1 MLNRLVAVADD
12 RYHEAQQTL
21 TARLDNLRFYIL
33 IGILFRGRSDWMN
46 NDRIRQIL
54 VVIALLAMIAVNIM
68 ANALPINGQNT
79 GEISD
84 RFEVFFVPAGY
95 VFSIWGLIY
104 LGLLAYAV
112 YQVLPAQ
119 AENPDLRSI
128 GYLFVLSCVA
138 NIAWIFLWHYNLVAL
153 SVIAMLSLLGLLIV
167 IYLRLDIGGA
177 QVSSVMKW
185 LVHVPFSIYLGWI
198 TVATIANI
206 TSWLYSIQG
215 SGWGISPEMW
225 TVIMLAI
232 ATVVGGVMS
241 MTRGDVAYA
250 AVLIWAFIGIALKHQ
265 DTAVVSNAAWIAA
278 IVTAILMI
286 IGAYRKRQSGSDP
299 ASAT

>member
-1 MLNRLVAVADD
+1 
-12 RYHEAQQTL
+12 
-21 TARLDNLRFYIL
+21 
-33 IGILFRGRSDWMN
+33 MN

-128 GYLFVLSCVA
+128 GYLFVLSCIA

-198 TVATIANI
+198 TVAMIANI
-206 TSWLYSIQG
+206 TSWLYSIQW

-265 DTAVVSNAAWIAA
+265 DTAVVMNAAWIAA

-299 ASAT
+299 APAT

>member
-1 MLNRLVAVADD
+1 
-12 RYHEAQQTL
+12 
-21 TARLDNLRFYIL
+21 
-33 IGILFRGRSDWMN
+33 MN

-54 VVIALLAMIAVNIM
+54 VAVSLLVMIAVNIM

-84 RFEVFFVPAGY
+84 RFDVFFVPAGY

-104 LGLLAYAV
+104 LALLAYAV
-112 YQVLPAQ
+112 YQALPGQ
-119 AENPDLRSI
+119 AEDPYLRST
-128 GYLFVLSCVA
+128 GYLFVLSCIA
-138 NIAWIFLWHYNLVAL
+138 NITWIFLWHYNLVAL
-153 SVIAMLSLLGLLIV
+153 SVLAMLALLGLLIA
-167 IYLRLDIGGA
+167 IYLRLDIGRA
-177 QVSSVMKW
+177 PVSSAMKW

-206 TSWLYSIQG
+206 TSWLYALQW

-232 ATVVGGVMS
+232 ATVVGGAMS

-265 DTAVVSNAAWIAA
+265 DTAIVSNAAWIAA
-278 IVTAILMI
+278 VVTAILMI
-286 IGAYRKRQSGSDP
+286 IGAYRKRQREHDP
-299 ASAT
+299 ALAS

>member
-1 MLNRLVAVADD
+1 MNSD
-12 RYHEAQQTL
+12 RV
-21 TARLDNLRFYIL
+21 
-33 IGILFRGRSDWMN
+33 
-46 NDRIRQIL
+46 RQIL
-54 VVIALLAMIAVNIM
+54 VVAAVVAMIVVNIM
-68 ANALPINGQNT
+68 ANALPINGQDT

-84 RFEVFFVPAGY
+84 RFQVFFVPAGY

-104 LGLLAYAV
+104 LALLAYAI

-128 GYLFVLSCVA
+128 GYLFVLTCIA
-138 NIAWIFLWHYNLVAL
+138 NISWILLWHYNFVGL
-153 SVIAMLSLLGLLIV
+153 SVIAMLALLGLLIA

-177 QVSSVMKW
+177 PVPSPMKW
-185 LVHVPFSIYLGWI
+185 FVHVPFSIYLGWI

-206 TSWLYSIQG
+206 TSWLYAIEW
-215 SGWGISPEMW
+215 SGWGISAEMW

-241 MTRGDVAYA
+241 ITRGDVAYA

-265 DTAVVSNAAWIAA
+265 DTVIVSNAAWIAA
-278 IVTAILMI
+278 AATAILMI
-286 IGAYRKRQSGSDP
+286 IGALRKRQDKSDP
-299 ASAT
+299 SLAT